1 MAHWKAHALALKEH
15 VIHMVDSALLRI
27 PSEEMSLPIPRTTL
41 CLSGSSETLSL
52 GKILK

>member
-1 MAHWKAHALALKEH
+1 MAHWKAHALAVKEH
-15 VIHMVDSALLRI
+15 VVHSVDSALLRI
-27 PSEEMSLPIPRTTL
+27 PTEEMSLPIPQTPL